1 MKTAKN
7 LSGGSSYPENKNCK
21 QILAGAISVS
31 LKLQTDPA
39 STLSSDLAGSF
50 SNAQTAHSVPAYKF
64 DDLT

>member
-21 QILAGAISVS
+21 QILAGA
-31 LKLQTDPA
+31 
-39 STLSSDLAGSF
+39 
-50 SNAQTAHSVPAYKF
+50 QTAHSVSAYKF